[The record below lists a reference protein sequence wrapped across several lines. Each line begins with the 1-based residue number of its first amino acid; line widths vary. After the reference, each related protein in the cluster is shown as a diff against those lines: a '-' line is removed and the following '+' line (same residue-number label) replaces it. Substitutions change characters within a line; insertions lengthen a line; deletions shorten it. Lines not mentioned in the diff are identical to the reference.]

1 MTDFI
6 DLERR
11 FHLLTDAEL
20 EDTELLLAWSDC
32 EFLPDTGWSD
42 LLESSRVVLLAEAGA
57 GKTVEMREQARRLTK
72 ENKFAFFMAVES
84 LDRESVN
91 ALLSSVEES
100 GFEAWKADG
109 EALAWFFLD
118 AVDELKLTRGK
129 LDRALQRLSRSING
143 HLDRARIVI
152 SCRPSDWRP
161 SRDLPTVQHILPIS
175 KRDSAAP
182 SRPPEE
188 MFTAVLGP
196 DREETS
202 SVTHEEEGISDRNAT
217 RTVVL
222 LPMSDKQ
229 IKRFAEQSDM
239 ADTAAFLKDV
249 ARQNAWIFARRPLDL
264 ADLIATWTESG
275 HLGTRAWQHK
285 TNVIAKLRD
294 DPERPDRDV
303 LTDADARLGAEIL
316 ALAISLTRTR
326 TIRSPEQAL
335 DIRRADGVLEPAQ
348 ILSSWTEEKRQALLR
363 RALFDP
369 ATYGRVR
376 FHHRSIQEYLAA
388 RRLRALREKGMS
400 TEALFRLLF
409 SERHGVRV
417 VFPSM
422 REIAA
427 WLALWNDD
435 VRRELVAREPE
446 TLLSLGDPESLDM
459 TARGE
464 LLRAFV
470 SAYGEGGRRGL
481 NIPIAE
487 VRRLAHPDLAPV
499 IRECWGNGP
508 KNDDVR
514 GLLIKMVWQG
524 RIKSCADLVYPV
536 AFDTASRTYHRIMAI
551 QALIACDSEEVVRV
565 LANDMLD
572 ESTRWPDRIIHG
584 VAEYLFPGI
593 ITVDELI
600 ALMKRTCESKQI
612 VGGFEWVSQRI
623 VETVEPRSK
632 LAVDLRNKLADL
644 IWNGRDEARNFY
656 DISSQ
661 FNYLVPALT
670 MLCERQLTESSDKPH
685 ADLIRACVIA
695 FRFSDNS
702 KRNVRDG
709 PIVKLKERFQK
720 DVDIR
725 GDAFWAEL
733 DVMNEPVPT
742 DDDWFRLY
750 RVAQCGLTG
759 DLRDSDQPWL
769 EVALADKSRRD
780 RRVVALHA
788 LIDGWCRR
796 GRIVSELDT
805 VRSKLRDDMTL
816 SRILNAHTA
825 PPKRDDTFEKIE
837 RENQQFQSAQADRE
851 ARCLQERKRRLQEWK
866 EWRDGLLAD
875 PVAAFS
881 TERSERTISCLYSWL
896 RAFKNDL
903 SCYDVWNK
911 DALTQVF
918 GPDIADHAEKAFRS
932 FWRTT
937 QPVPWSARPAEAK
950 SCMPYEWILGL
961 MGVSAQAST
970 QGWPVSLSPG
980 EARTAAAH
988 ATSELS
994 GFAPLIVDLT
1004 ESHPAEVSEVIGGEV
1019 SAELGVGGDHEYL
1032 PALQNLTHAE
1042 SNLKQLLVPCLLAE
1056 LKSWPN
1062 PVTDETAPRWAHH
1075 LDQVLCVLDEANS
1088 EADREAIARECVA
1101 RYGAD
1106 PAGAL
1111 ALVWLR
1117 GLFRFD
1123 AVRGTH
1129 ALIESLADGD
1139 DPGIR
1144 ERAIETFAA
1153 LFGARDAIVFEISD
1167 PARRADV
1174 LEKFVRC
1181 AYTFV
1186 RHEDDQVH
1194 EGMYSPNTRD
1204 HAETARGFLLS
1215 KLLNTPGPKARRAVL
1230 GLACED
1236 DFAHVAD
1243 WLRLLARQRTA
1254 ADAEFAPFDI
1264 ESVIS
1269 LENNLE
1275 APPRDR
1281 DGLFT
1286 VMRDRLDDLAHDL
1299 AHHDFSDRRTVRSIT
1314 EESEMQRT
1322 LARRIDAMANGAYRV
1337 TREEEVADRK
1347 RTDIRLLAVNGHQA
1361 AVVEVKIADNWSLT
1375 DLDLALR
1382 DQLVR
1387 KYLRHSNC
1395 KAGCLLL
1402 TYRGKKKYW
1411 KHPTSTKRFEF
1422 SEICEFL
1429 KDKAQALEKENQDSV
1444 RIRVFALDLT
1454 DPQIQSID

>member
-11 FHLLTDAEL
+11 FHVLTDTEL
-20 EDTELLLAWSDC
+20 EDTELLLARGGYKFS
-32 EFLPDTGWSD
+32 PDTRWSD

-57 GKTVEMREQARRLTK
+57 GKTVEMREQARRLAE

-84 LDRESVN
+84 LDHESVS
-91 ALLSSVEES
+91 ALLSSVEERR
-100 GFEAWKADG
+100 FEAWKADG

-129 LDRALQRLSRSING
+129 LGRALRRLSKSIDG
-143 HLDRARIVI
+143 HLGRARIVI

-161 SRDLPTVQHILPIS
+161 NLDLPMVQQILPVS
-175 KRDSAAP
+175 KRDRAAP
-182 SRPPEE
+182 FRSPEE
-188 MFTAVLGP
+188 VFTAVLGP
-196 DREETS
+196 DRGETS
-202 SVTHEEEGISDRNAT
+202 PVTHEEEGISDRNAT

-229 IKRFAEQSDM
+229 IEHFAEQSGMD
-239 ADTAAFLKDV
+239 DTAAFLKDV
-249 ARQNAWIFARRPLDL
+249 ARQNAWTFARRPLDL

-275 HLGTRAWQHK
+275 HLGTRAQQHE
-285 TNVIAKLRD
+285 TNVIAKLKD
-294 DPERPDRDV
+294 DPERPDRGV
-303 LTDADARLGAEIL
+303 LADADARVGVERL
-316 ALAISLTRTR
+316 ALAITLTRTR
-326 TIRSPEQAL
+326 TIRSLEQAL

-388 RRLRALREKGMS
+388 RHLRALREKGMS
-400 TEALFRLLF
+400 TKALFRLLF
-409 SERHGVRV
+409 SERYGVRV

-427 WLALWNDD
+427 WLALWNSD
-435 VRRELVAREPE
+435 VRKELVAREPE

-459 TARGE
+459 VARGE

-481 NIPIAE
+481 NIPITE

-499 IRECWGNGP
+499 IRECWGSGP
-508 KNDDVR
+508 TNDDVR
-514 GLLIKMVWQG
+514 ELLIEMVWQG
-524 RIKSCADLVYPV
+524 RVQSCADLVYPV
-536 AFDTASRTYHRIMAI
+536 ALDTASSIYHRVTAI
-551 QALIACDSEEVVRV
+551 RALIACDSEKVVRV
-565 LANDMLD
+565 LAKDMLN
-572 ESTRWPDRIIHG
+572 EPTKWPDRIIHG

-600 ALMKRTCESKQI
+600 ALVKRTCESKQN

-623 VETVEPRSK
+623 VEIVEPRSE
-632 LAVDLRNKLADL
+632 LAVDLRNELADL
-644 IWNGRDEARNFY
+644 IWSGRDRTQKLY
-656 DISSQ
+656 DISGQ
-661 FNYLVPALT
+661 FNHLAPALS
-670 MLCERQLTESSDKPH
+670 MLCDRQLAESSDKSH

-695 FRFSDNS
+695 FRFSDRE
-702 KRNVRDG
+702 RNVRDG
-709 PIVKLKERFQK
+709 SIAKLKERFQK
-720 DVDIR
+720 DEAIR
-725 GDAFWAEL
+725 SKAFWAEL
-733 DVMNEPVPT
+733 DLMNEPVPA

-750 RVAQCGLTG
+750 HVAQCGLTG
-759 DLRDSDQPWL
+759 HLRDSDRPWL
-769 EVALADKSRRD
+769 EAALADKSRRD

-805 VRSKLRDDMTL
+805 VRSNLRDDMTL
-816 SRILNAHTA
+816 SRILDAHTA
-825 PPKRDDTFEKIE
+825 PPKRDDAFERME
-837 RENQQFQSAQADRE
+837 RDYRQHQRSQADHE
-851 ARCLQERKRRLQEWK
+851 ARHLQKWK
-866 EWRDGLLAD
+866 EWRDELLAD

-881 TERSERTISCLYSWL
+881 AERSEKTIFCLYSWL
-896 RAFKNDL
+896 CASKKNWGRY
-903 SCYDVWNK
+903 SSVWDK
-911 DALTQVF
+911 DALTQAF
-918 GPDIADHAEKAFRS
+918 GPDIADRTEKAFRA

-937 QPVPWSARPAEAK
+937 QPVLLSARPAEAR
-950 SCMPYEWILGL
+950 SCMLYESILGL
-961 MGVSAQAST
+961 VGVSAEAST
-970 QGWPVSLSPG
+970 QGWPASLSSG

-988 ATSELS
+988 ATSELN
-994 GFAPLIVDLT
+994 GFAPFIVDLT
-1004 ESHPAEVSEVIGGEV
+1004 ESHPAEVSEVISGEV
-1019 SAELGVGGDHEYL
+1019 SAELGVGGDHKYL
-1032 PALQNLTHAE
+1032 SVLQNLTHAE

-1062 PVTDETAPRWAHH
+1062 SVTDETAPRWAYH
-1075 LDQVLCVLDEANS
+1075 LGQVLRVLDEANS
-1088 EADREAIARECVA
+1088 AADREAIARECVA
-1101 RYGAD
+1101 RYEAD
-1106 PAGAL
+1106 PAGPL

-1117 GLFRFD
+1117 GLFRSD
-1123 AVRGTH
+1123 AVRGAH
-1129 ALIESLADGD
+1129 ALIESLSDGD

-1144 ERAIETFAA
+1144 ERVIETFAA
-1153 LFGARDAIVFEISD
+1153 LFGAHDAIVFEISD

-1174 LEKFVRC
+1174 LEKLVRC
-1181 AYTFV
+1181 AYAFI

-1194 EGMYSPNTRD
+1194 EEMYSPNTRD
-1204 HAETARGFLLS
+1204 RAQTARRSLLY
-1215 KLLNTPGPKARRAVL
+1215 KLLNTSGPEARRAVL

-1243 WLRLLARQRTA
+1243 RLRLEVRQRTA
-1254 ADAEFAPFDI
+1254 ADAEFAPFDP
-1264 ESVIS
+1264 ESVS
-1269 LENNLE
+1269 ALENNLE

-1281 DGLFT
+1281 DGLFA
-1286 VMRDRLDDLAHDL
+1286 VMMDRLDDLAHDL
-1299 AHHDFSDRRTVRSIT
+1299 AHHDFSNWRTVRRIT

-1322 LARRIDAMANGAYRV
+1322 LAWHIDARANGAYRV

-1361 AVVEVKIADNWSLT
+1361 AVVEVKIADHWSLT
-1375 DLDLALR
+1375 DLDQALHN
-1382 DQLVR
+1382 QLVG

-1402 TYRGKKKYW
+1402 TYIGQKGYW
-1411 KHPTSTKRFEF
+1411 KHPTISRKRLEF

-1429 KDKAQALEKENQDSV
+1429 EDKAQALEKENQDSV
-1444 RIRVFALDLT
+1444 RITVFALDLT